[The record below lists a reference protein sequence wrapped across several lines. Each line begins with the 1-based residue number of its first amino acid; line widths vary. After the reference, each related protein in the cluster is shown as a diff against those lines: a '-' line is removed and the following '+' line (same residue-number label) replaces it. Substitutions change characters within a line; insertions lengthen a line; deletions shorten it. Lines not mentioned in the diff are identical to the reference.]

1 MKEFV
6 SPFPE
11 DQDTPEMREML
22 EKVEG
27 AQETDLGKLKIKIVD
42 MVCGG
47 GKTSAAINLINN
59 SPKEKKFLYITP
71 YLTEVDRILKEC
83 SGKHFIQ
90 PKSIDGKKING
101 IEQLLDR
108 GRNIVSTHA
117 LFLCFNS
124 TIIELL
130 KAQDYTLI
138 LDEVVDVA
146 RQVDEI
152 KGNDLKYLLNY
163 TIPGENGILRWNQ
176 DKKYEGTW
184 LSKYR
189 NYIDLEALYYY
200 KGTAI
205 LYLFP
210 VKCFTAFKDIYV
222 LTYMF
227 DAQIQR
233 CYYDFNNL
241 EYDYYHVESTSVD
254 KSDTTAYYFVEGK
267 EPVENREK
275 FASLINI
282 ITDKKLNEIGD
293 NDSALSV
300 TWYNKNR
307 GTILIRKLQN
317 NTYNFFHN
325 VAQTPSGLNLWT
337 TFEKNRDALKGDGYK
352 KSFLACNAR
361 ATNEYL
367 DRTSIAYLCNRY
379 HDPILKGFFVTHSI
393 EVKEDDWAL
402 SELLQFIF
410 RSAIRQEEKIMLYI
424 PSSRMRRLLINWLT
438 EPERQRRN
446 VLYSQ
451 IKQNVLTEMGV
462 HSIEELTPEQIEEC
476 KNKIKQKLQE
486 ENLTVSNSTLL
497 EE

>member
-22 EKVEG
+22 ENHKG
-27 AQETDLGKLKIKIVD
+27 IQETNLEGLKIKIVD

-71 YLTEVDRILKEC
+71 YLTEVERILTEC
-83 SGKHFIQ
+83 SEKHFVQ

-101 IEQLLDR
+101 IEQLLNR

-130 KAQDYTLI
+130 KIQDYTLI

-163 TIPGENGILRWNQ
+163 TIPGENGILRWNK

-233 CYYDFNNL
+233 CYFDFNNL
-241 EYDYYHVESTSVD
+241 KYDYYHVESTSED
-254 KSDTTAYYFVEGK
+254 KSNTSAYYFVKGK
-267 EPVENREK
+267 ECLENREK
-275 FASLINI
+275 FSNLINVVD
-282 ITDKKLNEIGD
+282 DKKLNEIGD
-293 NDSALSV
+293 TDSALSV

-307 GTILIRKLQN
+307 GTILIKKLQN

-325 VAQTPSGLNLWT
+325 VVQTPSGLNLWT

-367 DRTSIAYLCNRY
+367 NRTSIAYLCNRY
-379 HDPILKGFFVTHSI
+379 YDPILKGFFVTNNI
-393 EVKEDDWAL
+393 TVKEDDWAL

-410 RSAIRQEEKIMLYI
+410 RSAIRQEKKITLYL
-424 PSSRMRRLLINWLT
+424 PSSRMRRLLTDWLT
-438 EPERQRRN
+438 EPERN
-446 VLYSQ
+446 
-451 IKQNVLTEMGV
+451 KQNLLYANLKQ
-462 HSIEELTPEQIEEC
+462 EELGKFGVTSIDELTAEQLEEC
-476 KNKIKQKLQE
+476 KNNIKQRFE
-486 ENLTVSNSTLL
+486 EIQSTVSKSTQ
-497 EE
+497 